1 MDRRNDYPLP
11 TAWRGVASPQYLRL
25 ARWLS
30 LAEELGGL
38 RRLGPGGP
46 GSMEGVLTARGC
58 QAGQMDMT
66 VTMLSQE
73 AAQDELRTF
82 MATELSRHER
92 LVLMLFYADGLGP
105 EQIAEVLDLPVATAG
120 ELLERSLAAVQE
132 HFG

>member
-1 MDRRNDYPLP
+1 
-11 TAWRGVASPQYLRL
+11 
-25 ARWLS
+25 
-30 LAEELGGL
+30 
-38 RRLGPGGP
+38 
-46 GSMEGVLTARGC
+46 
-58 QAGQMDMT
+58 MT

-120 ELLERSLAAVQE
+120 ELLERSLAAIQE